1 MLTIRTDLTAD
12 TVRLAAPS
20 ATQLAATIAQL
31 VWPNRRVFW
40 RPGAAVLLP
49 LNRWRES
56 VAGVPLIHFPNN
68 SVLLATNT
76 SQLSPA
82 ARNELLRLR
91 PPGLGVNGQQLPAQ
105 VFLVG
110 NINSA
115 VQQQVQALGFT
126 TARVRG
132 ANSLATAAAVAREI
146 ARTRPNPPTIL
157 VPYNNDID
165 SQPATALA
173 AHGGAA
179 IMFVNFESI
188 PLATRQALL
197 DIRPEAVYL
206 LGRDAQISSALRG
219 EVQSLL
225 PGTRVLRVGGE
236 TASDYSVNVARFQD
250 FTSGF
255 GWGRTEERGD
265 VFSFVATGNI
275 YQSIYAATLAHL
287 ATHAPE
293 IIIPSQRP
301 IPEVVRQY
309 IIGIN
314 PPLFNPPRPPFMR
327 GWIIGERSN
336 ISVAQQIELEGLLI
350 KEQADWPPPA

>member
-1 MLTIRTDLTAD
+1 MLTVRTDLTAD
-12 TVRLAAPS
+12 TVRISAPNVS
-20 ATQLAATIAQL
+20 QFAATIAEL

-56 VAGVPLIHFPNN
+56 VAGAPLIHFPNN
-68 SVLLATNT
+68 SVLLATNI
-76 SQLSPA
+76 SQLSGA
-82 ARNELLRLR
+82 ARDEILRLR
-91 PPGLGVNGQQLPAQ
+91 PPGVGVNGQALKAQ

-110 NINSA
+110 DIGTN
-115 VQQQVQALGFT
+115 VQQQVRALGYT
-126 TARVRG
+126 TTRVRG
-132 ANSLATAAAVAREI
+132 ANSLATAAAAARGI
-146 ARTRPNPPTIL
+146 AAMMPNPPVIL
-157 VPYNNDID
+157 VPYANPID
-165 SQPATALA
+165 SQPAVALA

-188 PLATRQALL
+188 PAATRSALQ
-197 DIRPEAVYL
+197 DIRPQAVYL
-206 LGRDAQISSALRG
+206 LGRDAQISTAVKG
-219 EVQSLL
+219 QVEVLL

-236 TASDYSVNVARFQD
+236 TASDYSVNVAKFQD

-275 YQSIYAATLAHL
+275 YQSIYTSTLAHL

-293 IIIPSQRP
+293 LIIPSQRP
-301 IPEVVRQY
+301 IPDVVRRY
-309 IIGIN
+309 LISIN

-327 GWIIGERSN
+327 GWIIGDRGA
-336 ISVAQQIELEGLLI
+336 ISVQQQIELEDLLI